1 MSKTYQILWIVVCL
15 LFMALPVSAQK
26 FFNLTS
32 DEVKVDSVL
41 PQFVYSYPLK
51 GDYQDSIYTVE
62 LKYPEY
68 IDMSADDIVHY
79 NHLSG
84 AVLSS
89 QVVEIGRAHV

>member
-1 MSKTYQILWIVVCL
+1 MNMSKTYQILWIVVCL

-51 GDYQDSIYTVE
+51 GDYQD
-62 LKYPEY
+62 
-68 IDMSADDIVHY
+68 
-79 NHLSG
+79 
-84 AVLSS
+84 
-89 QVVEIGRAHV
+89 